1 MLCQIFTG
9 FVLQSKHPHII
20 YESSEK
26 PRQLCGVLDNQLRTN
41 NRRNRRSP
49 EDFNLKPGPAP
60 DKSEEQILKFASSVE
75 LDLRTRYNSSSA
87 RDRRD
92 VRFVP
97 KFVETALVLDKAM
110 VRDPQKGLN
119 KPPQALGLSQKGS
132 LLPSI

>member
-1 MLCQIFTG
+1 MDHLI
-9 FVLQSKHPHII
+9 
-20 YESSEK
+20 
-26 PRQLCGVLDNQLRTN
+26 R
-41 NRRNRRSP
+41 
-49 EDFNLKPGPAP
+49 
-60 DKSEEQILKFASSVE
+60 DKSEEHIAQ
-75 LDLRTRYNSSSA
+75 YNSS
-87 RDRRD
+87 RHRRD

>member
-1 MLCQIFTG
+1 MDHLI
-9 FVLQSKHPHII
+9 
-20 YESSEK
+20 
-26 PRQLCGVLDNQLRTN
+26 R
-41 NRRNRRSP
+41 
-49 EDFNLKPGPAP
+49 
-60 DKSEEQILKFASSVE
+60 DKSEEHIAEFATP
-75 LDLRTRYNSSSA
+75 DTKTQYNSS
-87 RDRRD
+87 RHRRD